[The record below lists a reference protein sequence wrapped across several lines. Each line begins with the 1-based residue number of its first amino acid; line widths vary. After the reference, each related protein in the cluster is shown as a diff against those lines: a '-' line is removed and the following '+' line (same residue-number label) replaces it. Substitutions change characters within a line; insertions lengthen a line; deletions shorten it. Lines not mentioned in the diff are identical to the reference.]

1 MFENPDRNTVELFKN
16 KIELLYKARLAFTE
30 WDEGNGACGHK
41 IDEKRMIK
49 SVQINFEIISD
60 TLDYIEKL
68 EESKKSSKGD
78 KLKYLEYELEYAHDI
93 LKKTKDSNAGMA
105 NWTIDPDNPVS
116 TVHKNIAS
124 DVREDFMEKSED
136 LKNTDT
142 KDKDF
147 EAKAKQLQKMYLD
160 ISSK

>member
-49 SVQINFEIISD
+49 SVCMNFEIISD
-60 TLDYIEKL
+60 TLDYIKKI

-78 KLKYLEYELEYAHDI
+78 KLRYLEYELEYAHDI

-105 NWTIDPDNPVS
+105 NWTIDPDNPNS

-124 DVREDFMEKSED
+124 DVREDFMEKSEG

-160 ISSK
+160 FLCK